1 MTDPISP
8 TRFRP
13 DAELLSLSDLGP
25 EERRDRIIELLAAHD
40 RLPVG
45 ELARRFSTSEDSI
58 RRDLRRLEAEGRIRR
73 VHGAVLPVA
82 VISPSFSEREG
93 LHVAEKRRIAAE
105 VVSRLRDGE
114 TVSIGGGTTAVE
126 VARAL
131 SPQRRLTIVTTAPAV
146 AMVLAERP
154 LIETILVGGRLD
166 APTGTVTGARAVAAF
181 ADLRADRAL
190 ITACGIDPGL
200 GLTVSRHE
208 EAFVLRAMIDAAASV
223 LIAATADKLATTSA
237 HRIAPLGR
245 CDGLITGAVADPDV
259 VAAIR
264 GIGLAVTLV

>member
-1 MTDPISP
+1 MTDPLPPSRI
-8 TRFRP
+8 RQ
-13 DAELLSLSDLGP
+13 DLVFAAVADLAP
-25 EERRDRIIELLAAHD
+25 EERRDRILELLVAHD

-45 ELARRFSTSEDSI
+45 DLARRFGTSEDSI

-82 VISPSFSEREG
+82 VLSPPFSERAG
-93 LHVAEKRRIAAE
+93 LDVAEKRRIAAE
-105 VVSRLRDGE
+105 VVGRLRDGE

-126 VARAL
+126 VAHAL
-131 SPQRRLTIVTTAPAV
+131 PANRRLTIVTTAPAV
-146 AMVLAERP
+146 AVVLSERP
-154 LIETILVGGRLD
+154 LIETILIGGRLD

-223 LIAATADKLATTSA
+223 LIAATANKLATTSA

-245 CDGLITGAVADPDV
+245 CDGLITGAGADPDV

-264 GIGLAVTLV
+264 GLGLAVTLV